1 MQTQEKTILLNK
13 TLKFKNN
20 LLRIIIAFCFILLA
34 ISMLF
39 PYFYMV
45 TTSLTS
51 QDEFLLNGGMIFI
64 PKRTDF
70 SSYKNIWQEIP
81 FFSGIL
87 NTLLIELPVVSVGSF
102 TSGLAAFAF
111 AKMKLKRANF
121 WLLLLMSSMMIPYA
135 ALMLPQ
141 FEIYN
146 QLNLVN
152 TLWPLIIP
160 GLFGNVSMIF
170 FFIQY
175 LRGVPTALVESAKID
190 GCGYFVT
197 FIKVVFPL
205 FWPAI
210 AAQGVFW
217 FLGIWNDYF
226 GPSIYLTKKEV
237 MTLQPLLQSLNS
249 TQGVSNFPLV
259 MTGAFLSSVPL
270 IAIFLIFQKYF
281 IRALSITSGI
291 KG

>member
-1 MQTQEKTILLNK
+1 ME
-13 TLKFKNN
+13 N
-20 LLRIIIAFCFILLA
+20 LAKKLSSINWQRVRKISVWTVIIAGFVVLA
-34 ISMLF
+34 FSMLF

-51 QDEFLLNGGMIFI
+51 QDEFLRNGGMTFV
-64 PKRTDF
+64 PKSPTF
-70 SSYKNIWQEIP
+70 VAYGEIWQAIP

-87 NTLLIELPVVSVGSF
+87 NTMLIEIPVVVVGSF
-102 TSGLAAFAF
+102 VSGLAAFAF
-111 AKMKLKRANF
+111 AKMKLKLSNM
-121 WLLLLMSSMMIPYA
+121 WLLILMSSMMIPYA

-141 FEIYN
+141 FEIYSK
-146 QLNLVN
+146 LGLVN

-170 FFIQY
+170 FFVQY
-175 LRGVPTALVESAKID
+175 MRGIPTALVEAAKID
-190 GCGYFVT
+190 GCGYFKT
-197 FIKVVFPL
+197 FLKVVFPL
-205 FWPAI
+205 LWPAV
-210 AAQGVFW
+210 AAQSVFW

-226 GPSIYLTKKEV
+226 GPSIYLTQKEV

-259 MTGAFLSSVPL
+259 MTGAFLASVPL
-270 IAIFLIFQKYF
+270 IAVFLAFQKYF